1 MLLMTKQDIKMIR
14 AFLSAGHILLKHFL
28 SCYND
33 KKHIVE
39 GTYHRLSHLLKIYS
53 VTIQK
58 EFHPIETI

>member
-1 MLLMTKQDIKMIR
+1 MLLKQDIKMIR

-39 GTYHRLSHLLKIYS
+39 GRYHRLSHLLKIYL

>member
-1 MLLMTKQDIKMIR
+1 MLLMMKQDIKMIR
-14 AFLSAGHILLKHFL
+14 VFLSAGHIL

-39 GTYHRLSHLLKIYS
+39 GRYHRLSHLLKIYS
-53 VTIQK
+53 VIIQK

>member
-1 MLLMTKQDIKMIR
+1 MMKQDIKMIR
-14 AFLSAGHILLKHFL
+14 VFLSASHIL

-39 GTYHRLSHLLKIYS
+39 GRYHRLSHLLKIYS
-53 VTIQK
+53 VIIQK